1 MAKFTNKRVYLL
13 IGAVVI
19 LAFISMYAVYSTEGF
34 KDSSGGAEFYL
45 VYAEWCPHCKTIK
58 PIVADMA
65 SKYREINGKPI
76 KIEVVNGET
85 DVPILQ
91 ELPKVKGYP
100 SFFFRKDGF
109 TEEYKGGR
117 DEESIVEFL
126 KSKL

>member
-1 MAKFTNKRVYLL
+1 MKFTNKRVYLL
-13 IGAVVI
+13 LGAVVL

-34 KDSSGGAEFYL
+34 TDSSGGAEFYL

-58 PIVADMA
+58 PIVEEM
-65 SKYREINGKPI
+65 SKRYREIDGKKV

-100 SFFFRKDGF
+100 SFFFRKNGE

-117 DEESIVEFL
+117 DESSIMEFL
-126 KSKL
+126 KSKM